1 MPQVLPEFRFARQEQ
16 QQQQPES
23 RMASIAA
30 NESVWRC
37 RYLINLILV
46 NLVFYSI
53 ILWYSTEEVREL
65 RRREESARARFEA
78 TPPSTAPP
86 GYIFG

>member
-30 NESVWRC
+30 NESVWGC
-37 RYLINLILV
+37 RYFVNLILV

-53 ILWYSTEEVREL
+53 ILWYSTEEVRDL
-65 RRREESARARFEA
+65 RRRVESARAGFEA
-78 TPPSTAPP
+78 TPPSAAPP
-86 GYIFG
+86 RYIFG

>member
-1 MPQVLPEFRFARQEQ
+1 
-16 QQQQPES
+16 
-23 RMASIAA
+23 MASIAA
-30 NESVWRC
+30 NDAVWGC

-53 ILWYSTEEVREL
+53 ILWYSIEEVREL

-86 GYIFG
+86 GSIFG